1 MSSFLTAHQHI
12 IGHFSAIAWYIYV
25 TWYPADN
32 YSFTTFTERWQPRT
46 HFFTCLKR
54 RGGGYDWKERERGR
68 GASPPQY
75 FGLESPLARCP
86 ICRCCSSRSD
96 AAKRSLSRDG
106 ESNVRRAVADS
117 ADSSGRR
124 RQRQTGRRERQAAGD
139 PWRTELQQQPT
150 GKGYRKFEI
159 K

>member
-1 MSSFLTAHQHI
+1 M
-12 IGHFSAIAWYIYV
+12 IG
-25 TWYPADN
+25 
-32 YSFTTFTERWQPRT
+32 R
-46 HFFTCLKR
+46 K
-54 RGGGYDWKERERGR
+54 GREGEEL
-68 GASPPQY
+68 APPPQY

-139 PWRTELQQQPT
+139 PWRTELQHQPT
-150 GKGYRKFEI
+150 GKGYRKFEM